1 LKDFKLFVS
10 NSKNYNII
18 MENNLSTP
26 IKLDLNSKIN
36 LLGLSK
42 NDISKHLYNLGIEKK
57 EISMRVQ
64 QLFSWTHS
72 HGKKNFDYMTNLSKE
87 FRNLLSREFSISRPQ
102 IINKQIS
109 NDGTRKYLF
118 KSENYGEF
126 ETVFIPE
133 DERGTICIS
142 SQIGCTL
149 NCSFCYTGTQKL
161 VRNLEPYEIVGQISA
176 VKDDLADWCGKKNNT
191 SKRAVSNIV
200 VMGMGEP
207 LYNFENI
214 KQGLKIIMDNEGL
227 SISRKKITLSTS
239 GVVPYIHKVSSE
251 IGCLLAVSLHG
262 TTDEVRNELVPINKK
277 WNIQELISTLKSY
290 PNLSNTE
297 RITFEYVMIKK
308 VNDSLDDA
316 KRLVKLIKNIPSK
329 INLIPFNPWP
339 GSNYKTSEPETVKIF
354 ANYIKKA
361 GYSSPVRKPRGVDIM
376 AACGQLKSYSVR
388 EKVLKKV

>member
-1 LKDFKLFVS
+1 
-10 NSKNYNII
+10 
-18 MENNLSTP
+18 MNNNFNTP
-26 IKLDLNSKIN
+26 IKLNLNSKIN

-42 NDISKHLYNLGIEKK
+42 NDISKHLYKLGVEKK
-57 EISMRVQ
+57 ELSMRVQ

-87 FRNLLSREFSISRPQ
+87 FRDLLSKEFSISRPQ

-109 NDGTRKYLF
+109 IDGTRKYLF
-118 KSENYGEF
+118 KSENFGEF

-161 VRNLEPYEIVGQISA
+161 VRNLEPHEIVGQISA
-176 VKDDLADWCGKKNNT
+176 VKDDLSDWCGKKNNT
-191 SKRAVSNIV
+191 LKRAVSNIV

-251 IGCLLAVSLHG
+251 IGCLLAISLHG
-262 TTDEVRNELVPINKK
+262 TTDEIRNELVPINKK

-290 PNLSNTE
+290 PNLSNTQ
-297 RITFEYVMIKK
+297 RITFEYVMLKK

-339 GSNYKTSEPETVKIF
+339 GSNYKTSEPESVKIF
-354 ANYIKKA
+354 ANYVKKA

-376 AACGQLKSYSVR
+376 AACGQLKSNSVR
-388 EKVLKKV
+388 KKVSNKIL

>member
-1 LKDFKLFVS
+1 MD
-10 NSKNYNII
+10 
-18 MENNLSTP
+18 NNFNTP
-26 IKLDLNSKIN
+26 IKLNLNSKIN

-42 NDISKHLYNLGIEKK
+42 NDISKHLYKLGVEKK
-57 EISMRVQ
+57 ELSMRVQ

-87 FRNLLSREFSISRPQ
+87 FRDLLSKEFSISRPQ

-109 NDGTRKYLF
+109 IDGTRKYLF
-118 KSENYGEF
+118 KSENFGEF

-161 VRNLEPYEIVGQISA
+161 VRNLEPHEIVGQISA
-176 VKDDLADWCGKKNNT
+176 VKDDLSDWCGKKNNT
-191 SKRAVSNIV
+191 LKRAVSNVV

-239 GVVPYIHKVSSE
+239 GVVPFIHKVSSE
-251 IGCLLAVSLHG
+251 IGCLLAISLHG
-262 TTDEVRNELVPINKK
+262 TTDEIRNELVPINKK

-297 RITFEYVMIKK
+297 RITFEYVMLKK

-339 GSNYKTSEPETVKIF
+339 GSNYKTSEPESVKIF
-354 ANYIKKA
+354 ANYVKKA

-376 AACGQLKSYSVR
+376 AACGQLKSNSVR
-388 EKVLKKV
+388 KKVSNKIL

>member
-1 LKDFKLFVS
+1 
-10 NSKNYNII
+10 
-18 MENNLSTP
+18 MNNNFNTP
-26 IKLDLNSKIN
+26 IKLNLHSKIN

-42 NDISKHLYNLGIEKK
+42 NDISKHLYKLGVEKK
-57 EISMRVQ
+57 ELSMRVQ

-72 HGKKNFDYMTNLSKE
+72 HGKRSFDYMTNLSKE
-87 FRNLLSREFSISRPQ
+87 FRDLLSKEFSISRPQ

-109 NDGTRKYLF
+109 IDGTRKYLF
-118 KSENYGEF
+118 KSENFGEF

-161 VRNLEPYEIVGQISA
+161 VRNLEPHEIVGQISA
-176 VKDDLADWCGKKNNT
+176 VKDDLSDWCGKKNNT
-191 SKRAVSNIV
+191 LKRAVSNIV

-239 GVVPYIHKVSSE
+239 GIVPYIHKVSSE
-251 IGCLLAVSLHG
+251 IGCLLAISLHG
-262 TTDEVRNELVPINKK
+262 TTDEIRNELVPINKK

-290 PNLSNTE
+290 PNLSL
-297 RITFEYVMIKK
+297 
-308 VNDSLDDA
+308 SL
-316 KRLVKLIKNIPSK
+316 IHI
-329 INLIPFNPWP
+329 
-339 GSNYKTSEPETVKIF
+339 
-354 ANYIKKA
+354 
-361 GYSSPVRKPRGVDIM
+361 
-376 AACGQLKSYSVR
+376 
-388 EKVLKKV
+388 

>member
-176 VKDDLADWCGKKNNT
+176 VKDDLADWCGKKNNS